1 MSAAAIIRP
10 QHQRIRR
17 AGRRVLGVLDVL
29 PGGYSGPGDGG
40 GGETGPIGDQNYI
53 SFNQSDVNAWYAS
66 PYGTVKATDLAQ
78 ASSQGQF
85 NNLEPPSVY
94 QGEQAYTSSQAT
106 VAAGAGK
113 GLYIDP
119 DTVVPGA
126 GGGGSSGSGA
136 PSASS
141 GTIIAP
147 TIVPTAT
154 STQAVSQT
162 SSALSNLTS
171 LLAQPITAS
180 IPWLTWGWA
189 LLIAL
194 GFVVV
199 MRKR

>member
-10 QHQRIRR
+10 QHPRIRR
-17 AGRRVLGVLDVL
+17 AGRRVLGDLYDAL
-29 PGGYSGPGDGG
+29 PGGYSGPGGAAGG
-40 GGETGPIGDQNYI
+40 G
-53 SFNQSDVNAWYAS
+53 WAS
-66 PYGTVKATDLAQ
+66 PISVQ
-78 ASSQGQF
+78 ALQQANSQGQF

-94 QGEQAYTSSQAT
+94 QGEAAYTNAQAD

-194 GFVVV
+194 GFIVV